1 MPEQDSFRLLTPEE
15 IPYFKCRTR
24 VLEKV
29 LAYWDGKRKGRRW
42 PARPDIDPAEIKPLL
57 PYIMLVDI
65 SRDPLRVR
73 YRLVGTE
80 IVRVSHF
87 DFTGRYLD
95 ELIFESGETTDWTG
109 FYRQVTEEGRP
120 GFGIVHWQNEGAAH
134 RWIEFLICPLS
145 SDDVTVDKCF
155 SAEAYEP
162 LNPLE
167 FDSIGAA
174 LPPR

>member
-1 MPEQDSFRLLTPEE
+1 MPEQDSFHLLAPDE
-15 IPYFKCRTR
+15 IGQFKCRSP
-24 VLEKV
+24 V
-29 LAYWDGKRKGRRW
+29 LAKILGYWDRKRGERRCPGR
-42 PARPDIDPAEIKPLL
+42 ADIDPTEIKPLL
-57 PYIMLVDI
+57 PHVMLVDI
-65 SRDPLRVR
+65 EQPFRVR

-80 IVRVSHF
+80 ITRVARF

-95 ELIFESGETTDWTG
+95 ELTFESGDETDWVG
-109 FYRQVTEEGRP
+109 FYRQIIDNGQP
-120 GFGIVHWQNEGAAH
+120 GFGIVHWKAEGAAH

-145 SDDVTVDKCF
+145 SDGQRIDKCL

-174 LPPR
+174 QPTR